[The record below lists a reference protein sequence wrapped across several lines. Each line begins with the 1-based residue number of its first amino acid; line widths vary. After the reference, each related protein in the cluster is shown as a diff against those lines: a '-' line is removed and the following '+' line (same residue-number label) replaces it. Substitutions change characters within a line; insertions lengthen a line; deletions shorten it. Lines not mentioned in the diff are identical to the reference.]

1 MRPDPPAPEQFDPE
15 ATASSAPGSTI
26 DVREEIA
33 SAPIGRYHVFLA
45 LLIGMV
51 VFFDGY
57 DTFNPAY
64 VIHYVMKPWH
74 LAPGQAG
81 LIVSSGLIGFMI
93 GALLQGK
100 FSDRYGRR
108 ATLLAALW
116 IATIF
121 SLATAA
127 LARSFVAF
135 CIFRVLTGIGLG
147 TLLPLGVTY
156 VNEYAPRRLAN
167 TFSMW
172 GWALGWASGGIVAA
186 AIGVYLT
193 PALGWQALYY
203 VASLSVVLALV
214 CHVALPESLQFAALR
229 GKWQEIAVTLG
240 RLHPSRASR
249 YARAGAKFVF
259 PEPSD
264 RPASVS
270 LLLSERYRRTTIS
283 VWMAAFFVLFGI
295 WGLTGWVPTAMMQRG
310 EQFATSF
317 GFGALIQAMA
327 FLGSLLCGGFAD
339 REGKDREA
347 MAAWWLG
354 GAASVGTLA
363 LVNQHALNVFCVGAA
378 GFCILG
384 GQNVLNNFTAASYDT
399 EVRGT
404 AVGMMLGVGRA
415 GGILGPFLTG
425 IIQQYTAGTAGLFV
439 AIGAACLVG
448 AGAIV
453 FARPRPSR
461 ELLAAENAVRA
472 S

>member
-1 MRPDPPAPEQFDPE
+1 M
-15 ATASSAPGSTI
+15 I

-33 SAPIGRYHVFLA
+33 TAPIGGYHRFLA

-64 VIHYVMKPWH
+64 VIHYVAKPWH

-81 LIVSSGLIGFMI
+81 LLVSSGLIGFMI
-93 GALLQGK
+93 GSLLQGK

-116 IATIF
+116 IVTVF
-121 SLATAA
+121 SLATAIFGN
-127 LARSFVAF
+127 SFFAF
-135 CIFRVLTGIGLG
+135 CSLRLLTGLG
-147 TLLPLGVTY
+147 MGALLPLGVTY

-172 GWALGWASGGIVAA
+172 GWALGWATGGIVAA
-186 AIGVYLT
+186 AVGIYLT
-193 PALGWQALYY
+193 PIFGWQALYY
-203 VASLSVVLALV
+203 SASLSIVLVLV
-214 CHVALPESLQFAALR
+214 CHVALPESLQFSAMR
-229 GKWQEIAVTLG
+229 GNWQGIAKVLS
-240 RLHPSRASR
+240 RLNPSQSAR
-249 YARAGAKFVF
+249 YTAPAQTFMF

-270 LLLSERYRRTTIS
+270 LLLSPRYRRTTLS
-283 VWMAAFFVLFGI
+283 VWASAFCILFAI
-295 WGLTGWVPTAMMQRG
+295 WGLSGWVPTAMMQRG
-310 EQFATSF
+310 EGFATSF
-317 GFGALIQAMA
+317 SFGALIQAMA
-327 FLGSLLCGGFAD
+327 FVGSLLCGYLAD
-339 REGKDREA
+339 RGGREREA
-347 MAAWWLG
+347 MAVWWLG
-354 GAASVGTLA
+354 GAISVGL
-363 LVNQHALNVFCVGAA
+363 LVLFNVHALNVICVGAA

-425 IIQQYTAGTAGLFV
+425 LLQQHSPGTAGLFV
-439 AIGAACLVG
+439 AIGAASLVG
-448 AGAIV
+448 GTAIL
-453 FARPRPSR
+453 FASR
-461 ELLAAENAVRA
+461 RASHEFVAPANAVRA